1 MVSCQKRWILL
12 STNSVAL
19 FSFVVFKLDANEK
32 EQLESSLD
40 ESVHR
45 CRSALHMPSSL
56 LPTKRSVSSP
66 RDARQHNAQKML
78 PQIVPFHSI
87 ILGKHW
93 AQIICRNY
101 EEMQILPLPLER
113 RIISQGKT
121 GPSRGANGEENKH
134 EVGDAS
140 AVQTNKPTNKQI
152 KNVLIHIWSSEDFFL
167 FNNFFFQHIISTM
180 ATITELTTSNSV
192 RDCISNHILQAPVQR
207 QR

>member
-1 MVSCQKRWILL
+1 MRMKRSNWRAPWMKVCVAVVSPPPPPPPCPTPPQRR
-12 STNSVAL
+12 AL
-19 FSFVVFKLDANEK
+19 WTMG
-32 EQLESSLD
+32 
-40 ESVHR
+40 
-45 CRSALHMPSSL
+45 CSALCMPSSL

-66 RDARQHNAQKML
+66 RDARQHNAQKMS

-134 EVGDAS
+134 EVGDAG
-140 AVQTNKPTNKQI
+140 AVQTNKPNKQTNK
-152 KNVLIHIWSSEDFFL
+152 
-167 FNNFFFQHIISTM
+167 
-180 ATITELTTSNSV
+180 
-192 RDCISNHILQAPVQR
+192 
-207 QR
+207 